1 MSQFRQIVVIAALV
15 SVFECGLV
23 SAQVAATPG
32 SIAKG
37 RQGPLVSAYIKA
49 RQADPLF
56 RGAIADRETNITG
69 ARVASVAY
77 YPQVNMSASQLENE
91 GGSRRRSLSVIQPV
105 FSIDRY
111 ATMKEEEPRRRMAEA
126 SFQIQSSEL
135 GKRVYLA
142 TANLIRARE
151 GHNLNV
157 VRLSTVEQ
165 HRRAAKRAFD
175 LGQGT
180 VTDLRD
186 TEVKVL
192 QAKAED
198 HKLRA
203 AVAAAEREYTSIV
216 GDPPPQLRLAT
227 LRPGTRL
234 GTAGVEVAGSNNPA
248 LTVAREQER
257 LGELAVVKARS
268 AWLPNINASY
278 TATEL
283 NGQRDNFVGLS
294 FSMPLQVG
302 GVIGTAAAG
311 SRLSK
316 LREDTAD
323 AERKVKLE
331 TQRMHEAVL
340 AGLAEVETRSSAIEA
355 AQLSVEATEKSFK
368 GGVRSMVELLNSI
381 EVLFR
386 LKNEHIQ
393 AVLALGDSLLNLR
406 LQEGVDP
413 IDSIQEVDA
422 LILD

>member
-32 SIAKG
+32 SLAKG

-91 GGSRRRSLSVIQPV
+91 GGGRRRSLSVIQPV

-234 GTAGVEVAGSNNPA
+234 ATAGVEVAGSNNPA

-386 LKNEHIQ
+386 LKNEHVQ
-393 AVLALGDSLLNLR
+393 AILALGDSLLNLR